1 MSEHKTA
8 GPLGQLSTAA
18 LRARR
23 RRRAQRVLDLNL
35 VLSGSL
41 VTQSRRC
48 GKAGC
53 RCVTGDGHGPY
64 TYLSSAGD
72 GAARLRYVPKEQ
84 VEAVTRRLSATAALQ
99 RLLAE
104 ISAINAELLARR
116 ELD

>member
-1 MSEHKTA
+1 MNEHKTVD
-8 GPLGQLSTAA
+8 LGQLSTAA
-18 LRARR
+18 LKARR
-23 RRRAQRVLDLNL
+23 QRLARRVLDLNL

-53 RCVTGDGHGPY
+53 RCVAGDPHGPY
-64 TYLSSAGD
+64 TYLSSGGE

-84 VEAVTRRLSATAALQ
+84 VEAVTRRLSATAALHG
-99 RLLAE
+99 LMAE
-104 ISAINAELLARR
+104 ISGINTELLARR